1 MTPTRYFLILAY
13 SISCRLRTSKLPFRL
28 VTNETQAT
36 TANLVKDLVKLGF
49 NVTEEEIFAPAP
61 VLASILEK
69 NKSRPY
75 LLVHKQV
82 RAA

>member
-1 MTPTRYFLILAY
+1 MIP
-13 SISCRLRTSKLPFRL
+13 CRLRTSKLPFRL

-49 NVTEEEIFAPAP
+49 SVTEEEIFAPAP
-61 VLASILEK
+61 VLVGILEK

-82 RAA
+82 SAAEGTS